1 MSKDEMPNHRID
13 WVSHAQP
20 GLTLN
25 REVLLEEAH
34 QEMLRLGADFAVV
47 LDEHRHV
54 LALASFKR
62 LAAVL
67 SAKYG
72 QALFSRRRLDMTRVH
87 SKIVGPARAHP
98 QDDYLAVVTPI
109 EHVMMLHPHDNF
121 FEAQRK
127 YGQRPE
133 GNHFDDIVLV
143 DESSHYTGMITVRE
157 FNRLQHQMLLW
168 QEAELVQRNEKLQR
182 ALDDLSR
189 TQGEL
194 VQAAKM
200 AALGEL
206 VGGIAHEMNT
216 PLGILLSTQE
226 MVEAMIAQLQSNPAT
241 PESLRSMTDMLATNI
256 RLGRESGGRI
266 SNIVESLR
274 TFGQGDRDGRQ
285 VADIIGLIESSLML
299 LANQLN
305 GSVTVVR
312 DYPDDGLVLN
322 GCYPGQ
328 LSQVFVHILTNAVQA
343 MNGKGLLQIS
353 VREMNE
359 GWELRFRDTG
369 PGIPTEIS
377 ERIFDPGFTTK
388 GVGVGTG
395 LGLSI
400 SQKIIKINHGGS
412 IRVENH
418 PEGGANFIITLP
430 ASLTA
435 LTPPHAKP
443 LELFSTLTP

>member
-1 MSKDEMPNHRID
+1 MFEKQSPSHAID
-13 WVSHAQP
+13 WAGYAQP
-20 GLTLN
+20 GLALGQDVT
-25 REVLLEEAH
+25 LEEAH
-34 QEMLRLGADFAVV
+34 QEMLRLGSDFAVV
-47 LDEHRHV
+47 LDSRRHV

-72 QALFSRRRLDMTRVH
+72 QALFSRRRLGQTRVH
-87 SKIVGPARAHP
+87 SKIVGPARSRP
-98 QDDYLAVVTPI
+98 EEDDYLAVVTPI
-109 EHVMMLHPHDNF
+109 EHAMVLHPQDDF

-143 DESSHYTGMITVRE
+143 DASSRYAGMIPVRE

-168 QEAELVQRNEKLQR
+168 QEAELVQRNEALQKT
-182 ALDDLSR
+182 LDELSR

-216 PLGILLSTQE
+216 PLGVLLSTQE
-226 MVEAMIAQLQSNPAT
+226 MVEMIFHQWLNETST
-241 PESLRSMTDMLATNI
+241 PEPI
-256 RLGRESGGRI
+256 RRMSGLIDAQIQLGRESGGRI
-266 SNIVESLR
+266 SRIVESLR

-285 VADIIGLIESSLML
+285 AVELLGLLESALVL
-299 LANQLN
+299 LANQIN
-305 GSVTVVR
+305 GSVTVER
-312 DYPDDGLVLN
+312 EFPPEDIILEN
-322 GCYPGQ
+322 CFPGQ

-343 MNGKGLLQIS
+343 MRGKGTLQIR
-353 VREMNE
+353 VMARGTN
-359 GWELRFRDTG
+359 WEISIRDTG
-369 PGIPTEIS
+369 PGIPREIR

-400 SQKIIKINHGGS
+400 SRKIIEINHGGK
-412 IRVENH
+412 IEAENH
-418 PEGGANFIITLP
+418 PEGGAVFRIQLP
-430 ASLTA
+430 SGVPA
-435 LTPPHAKP
+435 LARTDRAQ
-443 LELFSTLTP
+443 LLSVS

>member
-1 MSKDEMPNHRID
+1 MFKEVPHTHAID
-13 WVSHAQP
+13 WATHAQP
-20 GLTLN
+20 GLALN
-25 REVLLEEAH
+25 KEVLLEEAH
-34 QEMLRLGADFAVV
+34 QEMLRVGADFAVV
-47 LDEHRHV
+47 LDEQRQV

-72 QALFSRRRLDMTRVH
+72 QALFSRRQLGMTRVH
-87 SKIVGPARAHP
+87 SKIIGPARKSAD
-98 QDDYLAVVTPI
+98 DDYLAVVTPI
-109 EHVMMLHPHDNF
+109 EHVMVLGPQDDF

-127 YGQRPE
+127 YGRRPE

-143 DESSHYTGMITVRE
+143 DEAGSYIGMIPVRE

-168 QEAELVQRNEKLQR
+168 QEAELVQRNQKLQQ

-194 VQAAKM
+194 LQAAKM

-216 PLGILLSTQE
+216 PLGVLLSTQE
-226 MVEAMIAQLQSNPAT
+226 MLETVLVQLHQNGSV
-241 PESLRSMTDMLATNI
+241 PEPVRSLSHLLTSHI
-256 RLGRESGGRI
+256 RLGRESGNRI
-266 SNIVESLR
+266 SRIVESLR

-285 VADIIGLIESSLML
+285 VIDLVGLLESALVL

-305 GSVTVVR
+305 GAVKVETRFPKDRPVLA
-312 DYPDDGLVLN
+312 DGF
-322 GCYPGQ
+322 PGQ

-343 MNGKGLLQIS
+343 MHGAGRLEIAIHRLADSQEIS
-353 VREMNE
+353 I
-359 GWELRFRDTG
+359 RDTG
-369 PGIPTEIS
+369 PGIPPEMT

-400 SQKIIKINHGGS
+400 SRKIIEINHGGK
-412 IRVENH
+412 IRAENH
-418 PEGGANFIITLP
+418 PEGGAVFRITLP
-430 ASLTA
+430 AVLPSTTTDRTPQPKTYQHA
-435 LTPPHAKP
+435 L
-443 LELFSTLTP
+443 

>member
-1 MSKDEMPNHRID
+1 MFEKVLPSHAID
-13 WVSHAQP
+13 WAGHAQP
-20 GLTLN
+20 GLALSEDVTL
-25 REVLLEEAH
+25 EAAH
-34 QEMLRLGADFAVV
+34 QEMLRFGSDFAVV
-47 LDEHRHV
+47 LDRQRHV

-72 QALFSRRRLDMTRVH
+72 QALFSRRRLGMTRVH
-87 SKIVGPARAHP
+87 SKIVGPARAKAD
-98 QDDYLAVVTPI
+98 DDYLAVVTPI
-109 EHVMMLHPHDNF
+109 EQAMVLHPQDDF

-143 DESSHYTGMITVRE
+143 DASSRYAGIIPVRE

-168 QEAELVQRNEKLQR
+168 QEAELVQRNETLQKT
-182 ALDDLSR
+182 LDELSR

-216 PLGILLSTQE
+216 PLGVLLSTQE
-226 MVEAMIAQLQSNPAT
+226 MVEMIFHKWLNDAST
-241 PESLRSMTDMLATNI
+241 PEPI
-256 RLGRESGGRI
+256 RRMSAVVDSQIQLGRESGSRI
-266 SNIVESLR
+266 SRIVESLR

-285 VADIIGLIESSLML
+285 EVELLGLLESALVL
-299 LANQLN
+299 LANQFN
-305 GSVTVVR
+305 GSVKLER
-312 DYPDDGLVLN
+312 DFPHEDIPLPN
-322 GCYPGQ
+322 CFPGQ

-343 MNGKGLLQIS
+343 MHGHGTLQIR
-353 VREMNE
+353 VTAKGAN
-359 GWELRFRDTG
+359 WEIRFRDTG
-369 PGIPTEIS
+369 PGIPQEI
-377 ERIFDPGFTTK
+377 RGRVFDPGFTTK

-400 SQKIIKINHGGS
+400 SRKIIEINHGGK
-412 IRVENH
+412 ITVENH
-418 PEGGANFIITLP
+418 PEGGAVVMIQLP
-430 ASLTA
+430 SGVPAV
-435 LTPPHAKP
+435 KP
-443 LELFSTLTP
+443 AHRPQPLSAQ